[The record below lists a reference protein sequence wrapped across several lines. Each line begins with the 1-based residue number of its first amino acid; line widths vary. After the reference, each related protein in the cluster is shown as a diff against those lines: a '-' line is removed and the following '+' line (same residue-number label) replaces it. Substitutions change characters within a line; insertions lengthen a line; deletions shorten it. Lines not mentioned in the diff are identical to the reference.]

1 MRDHMYV
8 RSRYN
13 ELGNLAIFLEHMVL
27 FSVVTTVHQDG
38 HLFADS
44 IFCFP
49 AFVRP
54 SYAMY

>member
-8 RSRYN
+8 RSRYS

-38 HLFADS
+38 RLFADS
-44 IFCFP
+44 IFYLP

-54 SYAMY
+54 SSAMY